1 MLVKSP
7 REYGSTRHSQLP
19 GSGFAG
25 ICLLLFSLATIMADV
40 AVFIGAVK
48 TGLAQ
53 WYPSVP
59 GEITQ
64 SEVRERGGGKN
75 HTVREDVRYRYTVDG
90 EERTGDR
97 VHFHGVGAGGRSA
110 AQKIVEAYP
119 AGRKVQVIYNSAD
132 PGDAA
137 LDRSIDG
144 RLLFAALCL
153 TPFNLVTIGG
163 MWWVWTRMSGRRS
176 VPLRRDGA
184 RWYVLPTNGQP
195 FMVALMVLGVISTFT
210 IFVILIFSG
219 WGESLGAMLATWT
232 VLLGLS
238 GLAYWHTRSLV
249 RREPAVLILDDD
261 SATVTWPQSADVPEF
276 SILRS
281 QLLSVEM
288 DDVPPS
294 ENPTTSNL
302 DFSILLQ
309 FIGDDGQ
316 PAKRFVLKTHSGIE
330 AASVADWLEDWAE
343 LPRPD
348 LFARPRIPL

>member
-7 REYGSTRHSQLP
+7 REHGSTRHPQLP

-25 ICLLLFSLATIMADV
+25 VCLLLFSVATIVADV
-40 AVFIGAVK
+40 AVFIGFVK

-53 WYPSVP
+53 WYPSAP

-75 HTVREDVRYRYTVDG
+75 HSIREEVRYRYTVDG
-90 EERTGDR
+90 KERTGDR
-97 VHFHGVGAGGRSA
+97 VHFHGVSAGGRSA

-119 AGRKVQVIYNSAD
+119 AGRKVQVIYNSTD
-132 PGDAA
+132 PGDVA

-144 RLLFAALCL
+144 LLLFAALCL

-163 MWWVWTRMSGRRS
+163 MWWVWARMSGRRS

-184 RWYVLPTNGQP
+184 RWCVLPTNGQP
-195 FMVALMVLGVISTFT
+195 FVVALMVLGVLSIPT
-210 IFVILIFSG
+210 IFAFLIVG
-219 WGESLGAMLATWT
+219 WGESLITMLVTWA

-238 GLAYWHTRSLV
+238 GLAFWHTRSLV

-261 SATVTWPQSADVPEF
+261 SATVTWPPTSDAPEF
-276 SILRS
+276 SIARS
-281 QLLSVEM
+281 RLLSVEI
-288 DDVPPS
+288 DDAPS
-294 ENPTTSNL
+294 AEHAVDSNI

-316 PAKRFVLKTHSGIE
+316 PARRFVLKTHSGNE

-343 LPRPD
+343 LPTS
-348 LFARPRIPL
+348 